1 VPAPRDIVEAAGERV
16 AAYCAQRSS
25 SDDYRIEHS
34 IRGASITIV
43 ERRPPWNPPFGSEWS
58 STKVAQLRY
67 DDRSRRWTL
76 YSAGSDDRW
85 HRYDF
90 ARPAA
95 DVTSLLA
102 AIDDDRTG
110 IFWG

>member
-1 VPAPRDIVEAAGERV
+1 LPAPRDVLEAAGERV

-43 ERRPPWNPPFGSEWS
+43 ERQPPWNPAYGSEWS

-67 DDRSRRWTL
+67 DERSRLWTL

-85 HRYDF
+85 HRYDV
-90 ARPAA
+90 AQPDA
-95 DVTSLLA
+95 DVAPLLA
-102 AIDDDRTG
+102 AVDDDVTG

>member
-1 VPAPRDIVEAAGERV
+1 MSASRDVIEAAGERL

-43 ERRPPWNPPFGSEWS
+43 ERRPPWNPAFGPEWS

-67 DDRSRRWTL
+67 DKASQRWTL

-90 ARPAA
+90 ARSAA
-95 DVTSLLA
+95 DVASLLA
-102 AIDDDRTG
+102 IVEDDPTG

>member
-1 VPAPRDIVEAAGERV
+1 MPASRDVIEAAGERV

-43 ERRPPWNPPFGSEWS
+43 ERRPPWNPAFGPEWS

-67 DDRSRRWTL
+67 DETSQRWTL

-90 ARPAA
+90 APPAA

-102 AIDDDRTG
+102 TMEDDPTG